1 MILLSVIPEGMSGS
15 ETEFSLNKRLHLII
29 HHATQSRFQFHSEY
43 LVVLLC
49 FMIPDTFSG
58 PESFFAEVARD
69 DNSLKVVGFNVIL
82 DIYAV
87 AFFSAHCTAIG

>member
-1 MILLSVIPEGMSGS
+1 MMDFSFINELFIFCHLSIIGSHMILLSVIPEGMSGS
-15 ETEFSLNKRLHLII
+15 ETEFSLDKRLHLII
-29 HHATQSRFQFHSEY
+29 HHATQSRFQFHYIYSEN

-69 DNSLKVVGFNVIL
+69 DS
-82 DIYAV
+82 
-87 AFFSAHCTAIG
+87 